1 MAPSHSDGKDREAG
15 PGGHAHFDCRVV
27 TRRISN
33 AASGLNRQAH
43 SRSSFKINLT
53 RAAGALSICPLF
65 AAWISADVCYC
76 GSINQSHH
84 SRDMIYRSRPPRFL
98 PCCSVP
104 HPVGGQAPLL
114 PGCDLIE
121 MPAVIPGLPPL
132 AEC

>member
-53 RAAGALSICPLF
+53 RAAGHCQ
-65 AAWISADVCYC
+65 SAPFLQP
-76 GSINQSHH
+76 GF
-84 SRDMIYRSRPPRFL
+84 RPMSAIVVVL
-98 PCCSVP
+98 TSLTTA
-104 HPVGGQAPLL
+104 GT
-114 PGCDLIE
+114 
-121 MPAVIPGLPPL
+121 
-132 AEC
+132 